1 MLLKKLFLLLPL
13 ALMTSSCSVWFV
25 HYNENGELIDS
36 YGVKANSQDKL
47 KFKKRRAFLNGELY
61 DGILYE
67 IIETSKKSFK
77 KIPDKIDTESFTPNV
92 KYNIFSSHVGT
103 FTGISNKHPEDS
115 IFKLR
120 SFYKITYTKG
130 DRTKIVSYWG
140 EKIRVKDW
148 YKKTSIDRK

>member
-1 MLLKKLFLLLPL
+1 
-13 ALMTSSCSVWFV
+13 MTSSCSAWFV

-47 KFKKRRAFLNGELY
+47 KMKKRRAFLNGELY
-61 DGILYE
+61 DGILYMT
-67 IIETSKKSFK
+67 IETSKKSFK

-103 FTGISNKHPEDS
+103 VTGISNKHPEDS

-130 DRTKIVSYWG
+130 YRTKIVSYWG